1 MESSCTTVMDNDY
14 LTSLLVIL
22 LTNLL
27 NNHCPWLY
35 IVFSHKFQFSSK
47 KWHQFCSIF
56 FSLQQCSD
64 SALSNK
70 TEFPTFARTM
80 QPSNRIAKSIV
91 SVLNHFQWNRV
102 VSLVGEQFMSI
113 YNDFEVILQN
123 FYLHGIFH
131 RNFSFLGT
139 GSQT

>member
-1 MESSCTTVMDNDY
+1 MQII
-14 LTSLLVIL
+14 LTHISIQKVL
-22 LTNLL
+22 
-27 NNHCPWLY
+27 
-35 IVFSHKFQFSSK
+35 SHKFQFPSKSDSSLVL
-47 KWHQFCSIF
+47 F
-56 FSLQQCSD
+56 LQQCSD

-113 YNDFEVILQN
+113 YNDFEVISRKN
-123 FYLHGIFH
+123 CHVNK
-131 RNFSFLGT
+131 NFSEITSKSL
-139 GSQT
+139 